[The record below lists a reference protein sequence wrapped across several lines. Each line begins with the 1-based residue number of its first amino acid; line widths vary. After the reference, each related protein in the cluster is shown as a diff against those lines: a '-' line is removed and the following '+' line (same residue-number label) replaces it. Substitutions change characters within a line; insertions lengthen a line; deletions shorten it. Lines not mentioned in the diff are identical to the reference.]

1 MSVYEFSYPDF
12 VFIIPLAL
20 GAFGF
25 LKKIFKKIKNIG
37 GAALNFVPGGGLIKQ
52 GLGVAKFGIGAIR
65 RQVRGKPRQAT
76 QQPTFNPVQPAF
88 STFGQPTI
96 LGIERNTAFVIAGVV
111 IVGFIFFTSKR

>member
-1 MSVYEFSYPDF
+1 MSLYEFPFSDLFLIVPF
-12 VFIIPLAL
+12 AC

-25 LKKIFKKIKNIG
+25 LKKIFKKVKNIG
-37 GAALNFVPGGGLIKQ
+37 GTALGFIPGGGIIKQ
-52 GLGVAKFGIGAIR
+52 GLGVAKFGIGAIV

-76 QQPTFNPVQPAF
+76 LKPAFNPVQPAF